1 MKEIIVDFE
10 NEVVIFNL
18 ESQQGEEFNNNL
30 NQLKTINLLKN
41 IEDSVYL
48 SLCKSSI
55 IGFDFENN
63 VIKTYKPIIYDK
75 SLGTLYPSGKL
86 QEKNIHKYQELN
98 ILFKQI
104 YESLGY
110 EEVNLTEEVSNIING
125 IFFN

>member
-30 NQLKTINLLKN
+30 NQLKTINLLKD

-125 IFFN
+125 IFF

>member
-125 IFFN
+125 IFF